1 MKKINN
7 LLKISNCRQMKNNT
21 KMFNMNFKKIIVV
34 ILMIIIEIKFKLF
47 NKN

>member
-21 KMFNMNFKKIIVV
+21 KMFNMNFKKIIMV
-34 ILMIIIEIKFKLF
+34 ILMIIIEIKIKLF